1 MGISWMIEESTK
13 KNIVAII
20 PARGGS
26 KRLKRKNIHT
36 IWDKPMIYWAIKA
49 AKESELISD
58 VWVTTEDAEIAKIA
72 KSFGAKIHKRD
83 PKLSESHIYKMEAI
97 RAATKHIEAC
107 GSRPQIY
114 VSLQANSPEITSTI
128 LDDAIGDFIKYDRNE
143 LISVD
148 CNWMQNAAFRI
159 MKDWYVHQ
167 KDLSTKCGV
176 YMCSL
181 LDVHTIKDIKMLE
194 EKGVPSSR

>member
-26 KRLKRKNIHT
+26 QRLKRKNIHT
-36 IWDKPMIYWAIKA
+36 IWGKPMIYWPIKA
-49 AKESELISD
+49 AQDSNLIDD
-58 VWVTTEDAEIAKIA
+58 VWVTTEDPEIAEIA

-83 PKLSESHIYKMEAI
+83 PKLSEPHVYKMKAI
-97 RAATKHIEAC
+97 RAAAKHIEST
-107 GSRPQIY
+107 GIKPEIY
-114 VSLQANSPEITSTI
+114 ISLQANSPEITSRT
-128 LDDAIGDFIKYDRNE
+128 LDDAINDFRRYDRNE

-159 MKDWYVHQ
+159 MKNWYVYQ
-167 KDLSTKCGV
+167 RDLSTKCGV
-176 YMCSL
+176 YMCDL
-181 LDVHTIKDIKMLE
+181 LDVHTIKDIKELE
-194 EKGVPSSR
+194 ERGEPSTR